1 MKFVRRT
8 LAAALAVMMIAP
20 VASAQ
25 NHVIG
30 KGALDKAVQT
40 RAAQDQAD
48 REAILTLLGR
58 QEVRE
63 VANKAGLSLDKATA
77 AVSTLQGD
85 DLRQVASQARQANNE
100 LAGGATTVVITT
112 TTIILILLVVIL
124 ILLLAD

>member
-8 LAAALAVMMIAP
+8 LVVALAVMMIAP
-20 VASAQ
+20 AASAQ
-25 NHVIG
+25 NHVIN
-30 KGALDKAVQT
+30 KSALNQAVQA

-48 REAILTLLGR
+48 RAAILTLLER

-63 VANKAGLSLDKATA
+63 VAAKAGLSVEKATA

-85 DLRQVASQARQANNE
+85 DLRQVAAQARHANNE

-112 TTIILILLVVIL
+112 TTIILILLIVVL
-124 ILLLAD
+124 IVLLAD

>member
-8 LAAALAVMMIAP
+8 LTVCLAVLMIAP
-20 VASAQ
+20 AASAQ
-25 NHVIG
+25 SHVIG

-48 REAILTLLGR
+48 RDAILTLLER
-58 QEVRE
+58 KEVRE
-63 VANKAGLSLDKATA
+63 IASKAGLSIEKATA

-85 DLRQVASQARQANNE
+85 DLRQVAAQARQANNE

-112 TTIILILLVVIL
+112 TTIILILLVIIIIV
-124 ILLLAD
+124 LLAD